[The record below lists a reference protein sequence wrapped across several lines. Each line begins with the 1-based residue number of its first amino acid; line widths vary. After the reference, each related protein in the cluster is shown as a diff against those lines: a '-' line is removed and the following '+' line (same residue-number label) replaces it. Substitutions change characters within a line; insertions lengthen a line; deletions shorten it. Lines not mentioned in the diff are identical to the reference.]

1 MTLVSRSLARTAAF
15 ALASALALSACTSGS
30 ETDPPTS
37 RPSATTPTADPSSS
51 ESTPAP
57 GEWTLDDLKVG
68 AQVPKEDLERL
79 FPAWDKPTP
88 PATLTEE
95 SEQGAKDAAVYF
107 SDIVEYAIATHDV
120 TPMNEIDS
128 EFCQNCDALRDLVK
142 TEETLRIFRTK
153 AFVSAVEVK
162 RDPEVPEILEI
173 TLDRNVDTYLKLDT
187 ARSVIREI
195 EHSSGDDLS
204 AGDTVYQYVVF
215 ADGRWQPL
223 FLNLDR
229 SQL

>member
-15 ALASALALSACTSGS
+15 ALASALALSACTSGGQ
-30 ETDPPTS
+30 TDPPTS
-37 RPSATTPTADPSSS
+37 RPSTTTPTADPSSS

-107 SDIVEYAIATHDV
+107 SDIVEYAIATRDV
-120 TPMNEIDS
+120 TPINEIDS
-128 EFCQNCDALRDLVK
+128 ELCQNCDALRSLIKSDQSKRFLRTKPSFVVISASK
-142 TEETLRIFRTK
+142 DPDVEGLYDIRLQSQVDMYVRLDASRTSVEKVGSSGTEEVEDSEISQYI
-153 AFVSAVEVK
+153 AFE
-162 RDPEVPEILEI
+162 E
-173 TLDRNVDTYLKLDT
+173 
-187 ARSVIREI
+187 
-195 EHSSGDDLS
+195 
-204 AGDTVYQYVVF
+204 
-215 ADGRWQPL
+215 GRWQPL
-223 FLNLDR
+223 GLNLVEEQ
-229 SQL
+229 S

>member
-1 MTLVSRSLARTAAF
+1 MTLVPRSLARTAAF

-30 ETDPPTS
+30 QTEPPTS
-37 RPSATTPTADPSSS
+37 RPSTTTPTADPSPS

-88 PATLTEE
+88 PATLTEK

-107 SDIVEYAIATHDV
+107 DALAKVAFKTNDV
-120 TPMNEIDS
+120 GLINEIDDGNC
-128 EFCQNCDALRDLVK
+128 FNCDDVRKLIQRESPQNVYSAPLEN
-142 TEETLRIFRTK
+142 TEIVATQ
-153 AFVSAVEVK
+153 
-162 RDPEVPEILEI
+162 
-173 TLDRNVDTYLKLDT
+173 
-187 ARSVIREI
+187 
-195 EHSSGDDLS
+195 
-204 AGDTVYQYVVF
+204 DTVDAVLYEVAITQDVAMSVQLDSTGDRIAQIAKSNPATGYYYVKF
-215 ADGRWQPL
+215 LDGKWSAL
-223 FLNLDR
+223 YINLDR